1 MGKLPFESVARDTIL
16 KEESET
22 DSMMGR
28 RPEERPVPDLIEYG
42 VVNIDK
48 PAGPTS
54 HQVSDYVQRILGIG
68 KSGHAGTLDPNVTG
82 VLPIALQRAT
92 RIVQAL
98 LPAGKEYVCIMHIH
112 KDVEEKKIRKVFE
125 QFTGKIMQLPPIKS
139 AVKREER
146 EREVYYQEILEID
159 GKDVI
164 GQSAHDIANQIRG
177 DIDTQ
182 VILTIERKGV
192 KRTFTLTRDII
203 NIGYTQA
210 KRLDNAIYVDINLFT
225 ALSFIDF
232 TQSIQ
237 EQIAKNPDFKGFII
251 DLRNNP
257 GGYLE
262 SVKSIMG
269 HFVPYG
275 EPLLYI
281 KTGPN
286 TLESHL
292 SQGKGEW
299 EDYPVVILIN
309 QESASASEIMALTL
323 LERNHISLVGETS
336 YGKGTVQQVINY
348 QDRSSLKLTIAEWQ
362 SLNQT
367 SINNVGIEPTISV
380 AFTSNDVADGR
391 DPQLDAAR
399 AELKRLTR

>member
-1 MGKLPFESVARDTIL
+1 MINELGDPYSVFYYPPETENFDQYLQGEFGGIGAEIT
-16 KEESET
+16 EESGNVVIRSLLI
-22 DSMMGR
+22 DS
-28 RPEERPVPDLIEYG
+28 
-42 VVNIDK
+42 
-48 PAGPTS
+48 PAE
-54 HQVSDYVQRILGIG
+54 
-68 KSGHAGTLDPNVTG
+68 KAGLLPND
-82 VLPIALQRAT
+82 
-92 RIVQAL
+92 RIV
-98 LPAGKEYVCIMHIH
+98 
-112 KDVEEKKIRKVFE
+112 
-125 QFTGKIMQLPPIKS
+125 
-139 AVKREER
+139 
-146 EREVYYQEILEID
+146 EID
-159 GKDVI
+159 GENMI
-164 GQSAHDIANQIRG
+164 GQSATTIANQIRG

-182 VILTIERKGV
+182 VTLTIERKEI
-192 KRTFTLTRDII
+192 KQTFTLTRDII

-336 YGKGTVQQVINY
+336 YGKGTVQQVIDY
-348 QDRSSLKLTIAEWQ
+348 QDGSSLKLTIAEWQ

-367 SINNVGIEPTISV
+367 SINKVGIEPTIPV
-380 AFTSNDVADGR
+380 AFTSDDIESGR

-399 AELKRLTR
+399 AELKRLTRLF